1 MSEIDG
7 DRTAPAIVPW
17 VVSARSAAALDAQTE
32 RLKEFVAASPDLA
45 AADVGYSLAT
55 TRATLPY
62 RAVLLGAGRAELP
75 AGADVV
81 RGGGSEPRR
90 VALVFPGQGSQWAGM
105 AVELAGWSPV
115 FAARLEE
122 CGRALGRFVDW
133 SLGEVLGDAA
143 ALERV
148 DVVQPALWAVM
159 VSLAG
164 VWRSFGVV
172 PSAVVGHS
180 QGEIAAACVAGALSL
195 EDAARVVAVRSQVI
209 ARSLAGRGGMAS
221 VALPVAEVRRLL
233 SRWEGRIEVAAVNG
247 PSATVISGDADAMRE
262 FVAAARA
269 EAIPVDVKV
278 IPVDYASHSAHVEA
292 IRDELTEV
300 LAPLTPRTTDIP
312 FYSAVTGQ
320 RLDSAGL
327 DAGYWFRNLRE
338 PVRLDLAVRALL
350 DDGVNAFVEVSPH
363 PVLTAGLSD
372 LAERAGRDVVAVGS
386 LRRDDGGPRRFL
398 ASAAEAWTRG
408 APVDWTPAFG
418 PGARVVSLPTYAFQR
433 EHYWLDTPVP
443 PAASPVDDWRY
454 RVEWRAVAADEAPRL
469 RGTWLVA
476 TGDEPAGPVTAALVT
491 ASLAAAGAT
500 AVAVPVESLP
510 EVAARTPGLAGVLSL
525 AALTDSDPFGVTL
538 SLIQAGLEA
547 PLWVATRGAVAA
559 GSPSPRQAAVWGLG
573 LVAALEH
580 PGRWG
585 GLVDLPDDIDADA
598 DAAVYRRL
606 AAVLAGG
613 GEDQVAIRH
622 EGVFGRRLTRAPRA
636 GRTQATWRP
645 RGTVLITGGTGNVG
659 GRIARR
665 FAADGAEHLVLTG
678 RRGPDAPGAAD
689 LAAELTALGAR
700 VTIAA
705 CDAADRAALARLVA
719 AVETDGPIRTVV
731 HAAGIPHWRDLR
743 DLTPAEAAEVMHG
756 KAVGAENLDELFDRD
771 LDGFVLISSGAG
783 VWGGGGQGAYAAANA
798 MLDALA
804 VRRRSRGLRAVS
816 LAWGVWAGSEG
827 GADGMGERLA
837 RLGLRPMRSGD
848 ALTACYEALS
858 DDETFL
864 SVADV
869 DWAAFAPAFTVGRPS
884 PLISE
889 LPEVRRALSAAPA
902 PPGDRA
908 EPAGLGVVAAADRRR
923 AVREL
928 VSGTV
933 AAVLGHSDAAKVT
946 GRTFREMGFDSLT
959 AVDMRTKLA
968 AATGLTLPSSLVF
981 DYPTPEALTTHLLTR
996 MYGDAAESR
1005 PTAATVATADEPI
1018 AIVGMS
1024 CRFPGGVRSPEDLWR
1039 LVDQGVDAITE
1050 FPRDRGW
1057 DLEAIYH
1064 PDPDHPG
1071 TTYVRHGGFVADVAG
1086 FDAAF
1091 FRIAPREALVM
1102 DPKQR
1107 LVLETSWEAFER
1119 AGIDP
1124 TALNGTSTGVF
1135 VGSSSQEY
1143 GPRLEEVP
1151 AELEGHVVT
1160 GNLDAV
1166 LSGRV
1171 AYSLGLEGP
1180 ALTVDTACS
1189 SSLVAMHLAA
1199 QSLRRGECSLAL
1211 AGGAAVMANPG
1222 VFFEFSRLRGLS
1234 PDGRCRSF
1242 GASADGTGWAEGV
1255 GVLLLERL
1263 SDARRNGHE
1272 VLAVLRG
1279 SAVNQDGASNGL
1291 TAPNG
1296 PSQQRVI
1303 RAALADAGLEPSDLD
1318 AVEAHGSGT
1327 TLGDP
1332 IEAQALVE
1340 TFGRD
1345 RDRPLWLGAL
1355 KSNIGHTQA
1364 AAGVAGVIK
1373 MVEAMRHGVLPR
1385 TLHADEPSPHV
1396 DWSAGAV
1403 SLLTERTEWPATGA
1417 PRRVGVSAFGV
1428 SGTNAHVVL
1437 EQAPEEKQTP
1447 EPEREW
1453 RGPVPLLVSG
1463 RGAEGLRGQAER
1475 LRSFLASR
1483 PEAALTDVAVS
1494 LAGRAALEDRAVVL
1508 GGDREEALA
1517 GLAAVARGASAA
1529 GVVRGPVGLDGPDGA
1544 RGMVF
1549 VFPGQGSQWAGMA
1562 VELAAS
1568 SPVFAAR
1575 LDECARALD
1584 RHVDWSLRDVLGDA
1598 DALRRVD
1605 VVQPALF
1612 AVMVSL
1618 AEVWRSFGVVP
1629 SAVVGHSQ
1637 GEIAAACVAG
1647 ALSLE
1652 EAVRVTVLRSQVI
1665 GRSLSG
1671 RGGLVSVPAPLA
1683 EVEEWLAGR
1692 DGRLSVAAVNGP
1704 HATVVGGD
1712 PEALEEV
1719 LAGWD
1724 RARRVLI
1731 DYASHTP
1738 QTEAVRDEL
1747 LEVLGPV
1754 AARDGEVPFFSTVTG
1769 GFVEGA
1775 ALDAEYWYGNL
1786 RSPVR
1791 FDQALRA
1798 FADHVFVECSAH
1810 PVVTAGTDV
1819 VSVGSL
1825 RRGDGGIGRLL
1836 TSLAEAHVRG
1846 VPVDWRTALEGAGR
1860 RVDLPTYAF
1869 QHRRFWLDGTSASQT
1884 LVDTTTR
1891 LADSGGVLLT
1901 GRLSTGTR
1909 QWIADHR
1916 VLGTVLLPGTAFV
1929 ELAVRAADEAGC
1941 TMVDELTLENPLVF
1955 RDGGLVDIQV
1965 SVGAPDGAPDG
1976 SPDGSGRRSLA
1987 VHSRAAG
1994 ETEWTRHATGTVS
2007 RAAATAGPMPWPPP
2021 DATPVDLGEV
2031 RAALAAHGYD
2041 YGSAFGGLRRAWRRD
2056 GEWFAEAAS
2065 PAGLAPEGFV
2075 LHPALL
2081 DTALQPAVLELSGTP
2096 RLPFA
2101 WQRVSV
2107 HAAGATTV
2115 RARLTPSADGVF
2127 SLHLADDEGR
2137 PVLTAE
2143 SVVMR
2148 PVPER
2153 IGAATPLL
2161 VVDRV
2166 PAEPPA
2172 AEPLAIT
2179 SVGRIDERT
2188 EMADVVLLTGADD
2201 VLGSLQAWL
2210 ADERFAGSRLVVVT
2224 TNADHDPAAAAVAGL
2239 VRSAQAEHPG
2249 RIVLIDADTVVEGL
2263 VAGILA
2269 MDEPEV
2275 TVRGG
2280 EVFVRRLK
2288 RVTAEGSVWSAD
2300 DCVLITGGTGTLGG
2314 LIARHLATAHG
2325 VRRLVLAG
2333 RRGAEAP
2340 GVRELAEEVPADV
2353 TVVACDVTDR
2363 EALARVLADHP
2374 ITAVVHAA
2382 AVLDDGVIQSLTPER
2397 MARVHDPKV
2406 LAARHLDELT
2416 RGRDLTAFV
2425 LFSSAAGVFGAAGQ
2439 GNYAAANAALDAIAQ
2454 GRRADGLPA
2463 TSLAWGQ
2470 WAEAS
2475 AMTEGLAG
2483 ADRARLARS
2492 GLSPLATD
2500 EALAMFDAGVAAGQ
2514 AAYVAAR
2521 LDTTRV
2527 RASEAHPLLRGVVRG
2542 PLRRA
2547 ASGGAGG
2554 EYGRQ
2559 LAALPEGERAGAV
2572 LRLVR
2577 ERVADVL
2584 RHHSPQ
2590 SVEAGRSFD
2599 ELGFDS
2605 LTSVELRNTLNA
2617 ELGLKLPATVV
2628 FDHPSPA
2635 ALAERLMTELT
2646 GAGAR
2651 RVARAAVREPV
2662 AAAPAGDSA
2671 DDPIAIVGMSCRYP
2685 GGVRTPD
2692 DLWQLLLDGGQGVSA
2707 FPADRGWD
2715 LANLF
2720 DDDPDS
2726 HGHSYVRAGGFLHE
2740 AGDFDAAFFDISPRE
2755 ALAMDPQQRLLLEA
2769 SWEAVER
2776 AGIDPRSLRGS
2787 RTGVFAGIMTGDY
2800 AMRMRRVPKDVEG
2813 YLGNG
2818 NTGSIASGRVAYSLG
2833 LEGPALTVDTACSS
2847 SLVAMHLAAQSLR
2860 RGECSLALAG
2870 GVTVMS
2876 SPAFF
2881 VEYSRQRGL
2890 APDGR
2895 CKPFSDDADGT
2906 AWAEGIGIVLLERL
2920 SDARRNG
2927 HEVLA
2932 VLRGSAVNQ
2941 DGASNGLT
2949 APNGP
2954 SQQRVIRAA
2963 LTDAGLEP
2971 SDLDAVEAHGTG
2983 TRLGDP
2989 IEAQALVETFGR
3001 DRDRPLWLG
3010 ALKSNLGHTGAAAGV
3025 GGVIKMIQAMRHG
3038 VLPRTLNVS
3047 APSSYVDWSAGAV
3060 SLLTERT
3067 EWPVTCGPRRVGV
3080 SAFGVSGTNAHVVLE
3095 QAPEEQ
3101 PERAPEREWRG
3112 PVPLLVSGRGGEGL
3126 RGQAERLRSFL
3137 ESRPE
3142 AALTDVAVS
3151 LAGRA
3156 ALEDRAVVLGGDRQE
3171 ALAGL
3176 TAIIDDD
3183 TAANV
3188 VSGVASAAEGD
3199 RGVVFVFPGQGSQ
3212 WAGMAVELAESSP
3225 VFAARLDECARA
3237 LDRHVDWSLREALDD
3252 AAALERV
3259 DVVQPV
3265 LWAVMVSL
3273 AEVWRSFGVVP
3284 SAVVGHSQGE
3294 IAAACV
3300 AGALSLEDA
3309 ARVVAVRSQVI
3320 ARSLAGHGGLVSV
3333 PAPLAE
3339 VEEWLARDGR
3349 LSVAAVNGPH
3359 ATVVGG
3365 DPEALEEVLARWDR
3379 ARRIPVDYASH
3390 SVHVESIEDELLE
3403 ALGPVAARDT
3413 EVPFFSTVTGGFA
3426 EGTTLDAEYW
3436 YRNLRSPVR
3445 FDQALRAFADHVFV
3459 ECSAHPVLTS
3469 AADGVTAVGTLRR
3482 GDGGLRRLY
3491 TSLAEAYA
3499 AGAGV
3504 AWRAA
3509 LEGAGRRVDLPTYA
3523 FQHRRYWLDA
3533 GGAADVSSAGLD
3545 SVDHAMLSAAVSLA
3559 ASDGHVFTAKVST
3572 GTHPWLTG
3580 HTVRGSVVVPGTT
3593 FVEWAGRAGSE
3604 TGCPFVEELTI
3615 VAPLVLERDG
3625 ALAGDGAL
3633 RGNGATQVQVT
3644 VGAGDEDGRRS
3655 VSVHARA
3662 DGGGDWTLHATGTLA
3677 PDSPERPGDLAEWP
3691 PPGGEPLDTADLYDR
3706 LADTGLG
3713 YGPAFQGVRAVWRR
3727 GEEIFAEIEPLGE
3740 LDAAGYVLHPA
3751 LLDAAMHP
3759 LALVTEAGAPML
3771 PFSWSGVALHATGAT
3786 TLRVR
3791 ITPTGADGFA
3801 LLATD
3806 AFGEPVATVS
3816 SLLLRAMD
3824 PPGGDHLYRTEWTEL
3839 PVPGTPAAGPWAA
3852 GPWAVVGGD
3861 LPGMEAFDG
3870 IAELRAA
3877 IEAGLPVPAV
3887 VFAPVEHAAEPPA
3900 EPGLPHAVR
3909 SATGHVLRLVQAWIA
3924 DDAFDESRLVLVGRE
3939 AAEAEP
3945 AALAGAAAWG
3955 LVRSAQA
3962 EHPGRFQLL
3971 TVDVDEPGAGPLKAA
3986 AAHDEPQIAV
3996 RDGIAFAPRLV
4007 PAATD
4012 AATNG
4017 ATDAAPD
4024 GHSWD
4029 PDGTVL
4035 ITGGTGTL
4043 GGLVARHL
4051 AAEHGVRRLVLAG
4064 RSGAAAD
4071 GAEKLA
4077 AELAELGAE
4086 AVIVAADLGDR
4097 DAVAGLLAARPVTA
4111 VVHAA
4116 GALDDGVVASLTP
4129 ERLDAVFRAKVDA
4142 ASHLHEL
4149 TRDLDLTAFV
4159 LFSSAAGVL
4168 GAAGQGNY
4176 AAANAFLDALAAH
4189 RRALGLPATSVAWG
4203 MWEETSGL
4211 TGGLGE
4217 QDRRR
4222 MAASGVVPLTSAQ
4235 GLALL
4240 DAAVALGE
4248 PAPVA
4253 ARFDLAVLRGRARDG
4268 VLNARLRALVP
4279 AASRPAGG
4287 GGTGGGNGAAA
4298 GSGAGGHALLRRIG
4312 SLPEAQRE
4320 QAVVR
4325 AVLAETAVVL
4335 GHRPGDLTQ
4344 ADRRFRD
4351 LGFDSL
4357 TAVELRNR
4365 LRTATGL
4372 KLPASLVFD
4381 YPTPRAIAEFL
4392 LAELAPAPDEAATRD
4407 AAIRAALAA
4416 IPLDTLRDSG
4426 LLDRLLHLAGQ
4437 PGAEGRHDDEQI
4449 DSMDAEALIAMAN
4462 SVTD

>member
-1 MSEIDG
+1 MSETDG

-32 RLKEFVAASPDLA
+32 RLKEFVEAGPDLA
-45 AADVGYSLAT
+45 PADVGHSLAT

-62 RAVLLGAGRAELP
+62 RAVLLGAGRAELLS
-75 AGADVV
+75 GADVV

-105 AVELAGWSPV
+105 AVELAEWSPV
-115 FAARLEE
+115 FAGRLAE
-122 CGRALGRFVDW
+122 CGRALSPYVDW
-133 SLGEVLGDAA
+133 SLRDVLDDAA

-159 VSLAG
+159 VSLAE

-221 VALPVAEVRRLL
+221 VALPVERVRSLL
-233 SRWEGRIEVAAVNG
+233 AGWEGRVEVAAVNG
-247 PSATVISGDADAMRE
+247 PSATVVSGDA
-262 FVAAARA
+262 
-269 EAIPVDVKV
+269 EAIRRLAAEVKAIPADVKV
-278 IPVDYASHSAHVEA
+278 LPVDYASHSAHVEA
-292 IRDELTEV
+292 IRDELAEV
-300 LAPLTPRTTDIP
+300 LAPVTPHTTDVP
-312 FYSAVTGQ
+312 FYSTVTGQ
-320 RLDSAGL
+320 RLDTAGL

-338 PVRLDLAVRALL
+338 PVRLDAAVGALL
-350 DDGVNAFVEVSPH
+350 DDGVNAFVEASPH

-398 ASAAEAWTRG
+398 TSAAEAWTRG

-418 PGARVVSLPTYAFQR
+418 PEPRVVGLPTYAFQR

-454 RVEWRAVAADEAPRL
+454 RVEWRAVAEDEAPRL

-538 SLIQAGLEA
+538 SLIQAGLAA
-547 PLWVATRGAVAA
+547 PLWVATRGAVAVD
-559 GSPSPRQAAVWGLG
+559 SPSPRQAAVWGLG

-585 GLVDLPDDIDADA
+585 GLVDLPDDTEINADT

-606 AAVLAGG
+606 AAVLAAG
-613 GEDQVAIRH
+613 GEDQVAIRR
-622 EGVFGRRLTRAPRA
+622 EGVLGRRLTRAPRA
-636 GRTQATWRP
+636 DRTQATWRP

-659 GRIARR
+659 ARIARR

-705 CDAADRAALARLVA
+705 CDAADRAALAELVA
-719 AVETDGPIRTVV
+719 SVETDGPIRTVV
-731 HAAGIPHWRDLR
+731 HAAGIPHWRDLE
-743 DLTPAEAAEVMHG
+743 DLTPAEAAEVMRG

-798 MLDALA
+798 VLDALA

-816 LAWGVWAGSEG
+816 LAWGVWAGSES
-827 GADGMGERLA
+827 GADGMGERLE

-848 ALTACYEALS
+848 ALTAFYEALS

-889 LPEVRRALSAAPA
+889 LPEVRRALSPAPAAPVSS
-902 PPGDRA
+902 
-908 EPAGLGVVAAADRRR
+908 AGLGVVAAADRRR

-933 AAVLGHSDAAKVT
+933 AAVLGHTDAAKVT

-959 AVDMRTKLA
+959 AVDMRTRLA
-968 AATGLTLPSSLVF
+968 VATGLTLPSSLVF

-1005 PTAATVATADEPI
+1005 PTATIGAVADEPI

-1199 QSLRRGECSLAL
+1199 QSLRRGECTLAL

-1222 VFFEFSRLRGLS
+1222 VFFEFSRMRGLS

-1255 GVLLLERL
+1255 GMLLLERL

-1272 VLAVLRG
+1272 VLAVMRG

-1364 AAGVAGVIK
+1364 AAGVASVIK
-1373 MVEAMRHGVLPR
+1373 MVEALRHGVLPR

-1396 DWSAGAV
+1396 DWPAGAV
-1403 SLLTERTEWPATGA
+1403 SLLTEPVEWPVTGG

-1437 EQAPEEKQTP
+1437 EQAPEAGP
-1447 EPEREW
+1447 ERAPEREW

-1475 LRSFLASR
+1475 LRSFLESR
-1483 PEAALTDVAVS
+1483 PEVALTDVAVS

-1508 GGDREEALA
+1508 GGDRDETLA

-1529 GVVRGPVGLDGPDGA
+1529 GVVRGPAGLDGPDGD
-1544 RGMVF
+1544 RGVVF

-1562 VELAAS
+1562 VELAES

-1575 LDECARALD
+1575 LEECARALAPY
-1584 RHVDWSLRDVLGDA
+1584 VDWSLRDVLGDA
-1598 DALRRVD
+1598 EALRRVD

-1618 AEVWRSFGVVP
+1618 AEVWRSFGVTP

-1712 PEALEEV
+1712 PEALGEV
-1719 LAGWD
+1719 LARWD

-1791 FDQALRA
+1791 FDLALRA
-1798 FADHVFVECSAH
+1798 LADHVFVECSAH

-1825 RRGDGGIGRLL
+1825 RRGDGGVGRLL

-1846 VPVDWRTALEGAGR
+1846 VPVDWRSALEGAGR

-1869 QHRRFWLDGTSASQT
+1869 RHRRFWLDGASASQT
-1884 LVDTTTR
+1884 MVDATTR
-1891 LADSGGVLLT
+1891 LAGSGGVLLT

-1965 SVGAPDGAPDG
+1965 GVGAPDD
-1976 SPDGSGRRSLA
+1976 SGRRSLA
-1987 VHSRAAG
+1987 VHSRASG

-2007 RAAATAGPMPWPPP
+2007 RDTAAAEPMPWPPP
-2021 DATPVDLGEV
+2021 DATPVDLAEV

-2065 PAGLAPEGFV
+2065 PAGLTSEGFV

-2081 DTALQPAVLELSGTP
+2081 DTALQPAVLELTGTP

-2107 HAAGATTV
+2107 HATGATTV

-2166 PAEPPA
+2166 PAELPA
-2172 AEPLAIT
+2172 AEPRAAEPLTIV
-2179 SVGRIDERT
+2179 SVDRVDERT
-2188 EMADVVLLTGADD
+2188 EAADVVLLTGAGD

-2249 RIVLIDADTVVEGL
+2249 RIVLIDADTAVDGL

-2275 TVRGG
+2275 TVREG

-2314 LIARHLATAHG
+2314 LIARHLATAYG
-2325 VRRLVLAG
+2325 VRRIVLAG
-2333 RRGAEAP
+2333 RRGPETP
-2340 GVRELAEEVPADV
+2340 GVRELVKEVPAEV

-2439 GNYAAANAALDAIAQ
+2439 GNYAAANAALDAIARA
-2454 GRRADGLPA
+2454 RRADGLPA

-2470 WAEAS
+2470 WAETS

-2500 EALAMFDAGVAAGQ
+2500 EALAMFDAGVAGGR

-2521 LDTTRV
+2521 LDTARV
-2527 RASEAHPLLRGVVRG
+2527 QASEAHPLLRGVVRG

-2605 LTSVELRNTLNA
+2605 LTSVELRNSLNA

-2646 GAGAR
+2646 GAGAGR
-2651 RVARAAVREPV
+2651 AARAAVREPAAGK
-2662 AAAPAGDSA
+2662 AAAPAVGST
-2671 DDPIAIVGMSCRYP
+2671 DDPIAVVGMSCRYP

-2692 DLWQLLLDGGQGVSA
+2692 DLWRLLLDGREGISA

-2833 LEGPALTVDTACSS
+2833 LEGPAMTVDTACSS

-2860 RGECSLALAG
+2860 RGECTLALAG

-2963 LTDAGLEP
+2963 LADAGLEP

-2989 IEAQALVETFGR
+2989 IEAQALVETFGE

-3010 ALKSNLGHTGAAAGV
+3010 ALKSNIGHTGAAAGV

-3060 SLLTERT
+3060 SLLTEPV
-3067 EWPVTCGPRRVGV
+3067 EWPVTGGPRRVGV

-3095 QAPEEQ
+3095 QAPEPDQ
-3101 PERAPEREWRG
+3101 APVPEREWRG
-3112 PVPLLVSGRGGEGL
+3112 PVPLLVSGRGAEGL
-3126 RGQAERLRSFL
+3126 RGQAERLKSFL
-3137 ESRPE
+3137 EARPE
-3142 AALTDVAVS
+3142 VALTDVAVS

-3176 TAIIDDD
+3176 TAIVGQD

-3188 VSGVASAAEGD
+3188 LSGVVPAADGD
-3199 RGVVFVFPGQGSQ
+3199 RNVVFVFPGQGSQ

-3225 VFAARLDECARA
+3225 VFAARLEECARA
-3237 LDRHVDWSLREALDD
+3237 LDPYVDWSLRDVLDD

-3259 DVVQPV
+3259 DVVQPA

-3273 AEVWRSFGVVP
+3273 AEVWRSFGVTP

-3300 AGALSLEDA
+3300 AGALGLEDA
-3309 ARVVAVRSQVI
+3309 ARIVAVRSQVI
-3320 ARSLAGHGGLVSV
+3320 ARSLAGHGGMASV

-3339 VEEWLARDGR
+3339 VEEWLAGQDGR

-3445 FDQALRAFADHVFV
+3445 FDLALRAFEDHVLV
-3459 ECSAHPVLTS
+3459 ECSAHPVLTGV
-3469 AADGVTAVGTLRR
+3469 ADGVTAVGTLRR
-3482 GDGGLRRLY
+3482 GDGGLRRLR
-3491 TSLAEAYA
+3491 TSLAEAYT

-3572 GTHPWLTG
+3572 GAHPWLTG

-3593 FVEWAGRAGSE
+3593 FVEWAGRAGNE

-3615 VAPLVLERDG
+3615 LAPLVLE
-3625 ALAGDGAL
+3625 GD
-3633 RGNGATQVQVT
+3633 GATQVQVT

-3655 VSVHARA
+3655 VAVHARA
-3662 DGGGDWTLHATGTLA
+3662 DGGDWTSHATGTLA
-3677 PDSPERPGDLAEWP
+3677 PGSPERPGDLTEWP
-3691 PPGGEPLDTADLYDR
+3691 PPGGEPLDPADLYDR
-3706 LADTGLG
+3706 LAATGLG
-3713 YGPAFQGVRAVWRR
+3713 YGPAFQGVRAAWRR

-3759 LALVTEAGAPML
+3759 LALVTEADTPML

-3786 TLRVR
+3786 ALRVR

-3824 PPGGDHLYRTEWTEL
+3824 PPRGDHLYRTEWTEL
-3839 PVPGTPAAGPWAA
+3839 PVPGTPAAGPWA
-3852 GPWAVVGGD
+3852 VVGGTP

-3887 VFAPVEHAAEPPA
+3887 VFAPIERPAEPPA
-3900 EPGLPHAVR
+3900 EPGLPLAVR
-3909 SATGHVLRLVQAWIA
+3909 SVTGHVLRLVQTWIA

-3945 AALAGAAAWG
+3945 AALARAAAWG

-3962 EHPGRFQLL
+3962 EHPGRFQLV
-3971 TVDVDEPGAGPLKAA
+3971 TVDVDEPGPEPLKAA
-3986 AAHDEPQIAV
+3986 AAHDEPQVAV
-3996 RDGIAFAPRLV
+3996 RDGIAYAPRLV
-4007 PAATD
+4007 PAPD
-4012 AATNG
+4012 AATG
-4017 ATDAAPD
+4017 
-4024 GHSWD
+4024 GRGWD

-4051 AAEHGVRRLVLAG
+4051 ASEHGVRRLVLAG
-4064 RSGAAAD
+4064 RSGPAAD

-4097 DAVAGLLAARPVTA
+4097 DAVAGLLAAHPVTA

-4129 ERLDAVFRAKVDA
+4129 ERLDTVFRAKVDA

-4189 RRALGLPATSVAWG
+4189 RRALGLTATSVAWG

-4253 ARFDLAVLRGRARDG
+4253 VRLDLAVLRGRARDG

-4279 AASRPAGG
+4279 TASRPANA
-4287 GGTGGGNGAAA
+4287 GGTGGGNGN
-4298 GSGAGGHALLRRIG
+4298 GAGGHGLLRRIG

-4407 AAIRAALAA
+4407 AGIRAALAA

-4426 LLDRLLHLAGQ
+4426 LLDRLLRLAGQ
-4437 PGAEGRHDDEQI
+4437 QGAEGRHDDEQI